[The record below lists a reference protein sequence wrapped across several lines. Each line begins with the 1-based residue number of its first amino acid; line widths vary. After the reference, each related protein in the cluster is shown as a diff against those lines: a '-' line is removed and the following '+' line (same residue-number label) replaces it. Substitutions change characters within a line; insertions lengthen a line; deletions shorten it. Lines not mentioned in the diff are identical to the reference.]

1 MDLKIG
7 LETVAAL
14 VFTVKDGQTLRLL
27 QEQTS
32 PQEFLIGHDLLIE
45 GFEQNLIGLS
55 EGDRFNIQVKADQAY
70 GPIDPEA
77 IFDLPLSTF
86 AEEDGHVDDD
96 VVQVGHI
103 FPMEDKDGNKH
114 FGKIIRK
121 MKDRVTMDFNPPYAG
136 NDLLFEGQVVS
147 VRHANESDK

>member
-136 NDLLFEGQVVS
+136 KDLLFEGQVVS
-147 VRHANESDK
+147 VRHANESDM

>member
-1 MDLKIG
+1 VDLKIG

-136 NDLLFEGQVVS
+136 KDLLFEGQVVS

>member
-136 NDLLFEGQVVS
+136 KDLLFEGQVVS